1 MEKTIKYRT
10 CNICEALCGLAIA
23 VENNQITSIKGDKED
38 TFSKGHLCPKAYAL
52 KDVHEDP
59 DRLKHPI
66 RKVNGE
72 WQPISWEEA
81 FAYTAKQLAG
91 IQQQNGDDALGIY
104 QGNPSIHNLGTMLY
118 GPPFVRSLKTKNR
131 FSATSVDQLPH
142 HLAADAMFGHPNLI
156 PIPDIPRTDF
166 WLIFGGNPLVSN
178 GSLMTA
184 PDVGGKLRAIQERG
198 GKVVVID
205 PRRTRTA
212 KKADQ
217 HLFIRPATDI
227 WLLLAILNRIITTK
241 SYQLDRIRD
250 IIDQVQLT
258 QIEAA
263 VERFTPALASTITGI
278 PETEITTL
286 ADEYIQASS
295 AVCYGRL
302 GVSVTEYGSLCH
314 WAINLINILS
324 GNFDRE
330 GGAMFT
336 SSAVSVT
343 NAKPGKQRFGR
354 WHSRVSQFPEFAGE
368 LPMSAFIEEMLTPGE
383 GQIKAMITSCGNPV
397 LSAPNGRQIDQALE
411 QLDFM
416 VSIDIYLNETTRHA
430 DIILPPATGVE
441 TAHLGIF
448 FHNLAVHNSVKY
460 SKPTVEKE
468 AGAKYDWEIFSALKL
483 AYEAEVARLNE
494 TDVPQQPVFDLDTTL
509 TYFLQ
514 SSPYSFEELK
524 KQVHGID
531 MGPLKSNIAI
541 DKVRTTDSKINL
553 FPAIYHETL
562 AQLSP
567 PEIDSEQLSLIGRRD
582 LRSMNSWLH
591 NSLRMV
597 KGKEICTAQIH
608 PEDAKLRFIEQG
620 QLITV
625 STDKGQIQIRAEI
638 SDEVGKGIISIPHG
652 WGHDRKGI
660 KLKVAAQHHGASYN
674 DLADEKRMD
683 KIVGTAAVNGIPVY
697 VK

>member
-91 IQQQNGDDALGIY
+91 IQQQHGDDALGIY